1 MRFAGLKRK
10 LLCLTLVFSLAA
22 MAQGGPNALPAL
34 GDGLEMSTGAERQL
48 GDRIAREL
56 YRSTAYV
63 DDAILGDYVEGLWL
77 RLMAAARA
85 RGELTPEMD
94 EQYAWTIMLGRDRS
108 VNAFALPGGYMG
120 VHLGLIASV
129 DDADELASVLAH
141 ELSHITQRHIARMI
155 SRQGQQAPW
164 MIAAMIL
171 GILAAASSPDAAGAL
186 IVGGQ
191 AASVQGQ
198 LNFSRDMEREA
209 DRVGYGVMTQAGFNG
224 QGFASMFQKLL
235 QANRHNDTGAFPYL
249 RSHPLTTERIAD
261 MQARQQLQERSVQA
275 RDGVDTAVAH
285 AMLAARARVLADT
298 SVDSLRA
305 AIAQVETQLLGAA
318 TTPSQS
324 TVRLAGVLYAAAWA
338 AAELRDPQTAQKM
351 WTRLRTLASDQP
363 QSAYQVR
370 LLGAELALSAG
381 EASRA
386 LDVLDQP
393 TAASNAPGTDGGR
406 EKKPRALSLLRAR
419 ALTMAGRD
427 GATRAAQTLQ
437 VWLAEHPR
445 DAQAWQLLS
454 AASAAQGQ
462 TLRAIRA
469 DAEAY
474 AARFDYA
481 AARDRYAAAQDLIKR
496 GTAGNE
502 YIEASIIETRGKQV
516 EALLREQMRER

>member
-1 MRFAGLKRK
+1 MRFDGLKRK
-10 LLCLTLVFSLAA
+10 LLCLSLACSVGA
-22 MAQGGPNALPAL
+22 MAQGNPNALPAL

-56 YRSTAYV
+56 YRSSAYV
-63 DDAILGDYVEGLWL
+63 DDATLGDYVEGLWL
-77 RLMAAARA
+77 RLMAAARL
-85 RGELTPEMD
+85 RGELRPEMD
-94 EQYAWTIMLGRDRS
+94 EQYAWTVLLGRDRS

-129 DDADELASVLAH
+129 DNADELASVLAH

-171 GILAAASSPDAAGAL
+171 GILAASSSPDAAGAL

-191 AASVQGQ
+191 AATVQGQ

-261 MQARQQLQERSVQA
+261 MQARQQLQAGSAQA
-275 RDGVDTAVAH
+275 ADTDTAMAH
-285 AMLAARARVLADT
+285 AMLAARARVLADP
-298 SVDSLRA
+298 SVDLLRA
-305 AIAQVETQLLGAA
+305 AVAQADVPLSGTSVSDPPL
-318 TTPSQS
+318 PSARQ
-324 TVRLAGVLYAAAWA
+324 AGVLYAAAWA
-338 AAELRDPQTAQKM
+338 AGELRDSVAAQK
-351 WTRLRTLASDQP
+351 WWIRLQAMVPARSQA
-363 QSAYQVR
+363 AYQVR

-381 EASRA
+381 DATRA
-386 LDVLDQP
+386 LALLDQP
-393 TAASNAPGTDGGR
+393 APLSGATAAGAL
-406 EKKPRALSLLRAR
+406 EKTPRAQNLLRAR
-419 ALTMAGRD
+419 ALTAMGRD
-427 GATRAAQTLQ
+427 GPARAAQMLQ

-454 AASAAQGQ
+454 AACAAQGQ
-462 TLRAIRA
+462 TLPAVRAE
-469 DAEAY
+469 AEAY
-474 AARFDYA
+474 AAHFDYA
-481 AARDRYAAAQDLIKR
+481 AARDRYVAAQDLIRR
-496 GTAGNE
+496 GASGND
-502 YIEASIIETRGKQV
+502 YIEASIIETRSKQV
-516 EALLREQMRER
+516 DALLREQMRER

>member
-1 MRFAGLKRK
+1 MKRK
-10 LLCLTLVFSLAA
+10 LLCVTLVFSVAA
-22 MAQGGPNALPAL
+22 MAQGSPNALPAL

-63 DDAILGDYVEGLWL
+63 DDAILGDYVEGLWW
-77 RLMAAARA
+77 RLMAAARV
-85 RGELTPEMD
+85 RGELTPDMD
-94 EQYAWTIMLGRDRS
+94 AQYAWAIMLGRDRS

-261 MQARQQLQERSVQA
+261 MQARQQLQAGAAQA
-275 RDGVDTAVAH
+275 KDGDTAVAH

-305 AIAQVETQLLGAA
+305 AVTQAETELSGTI
-318 TTPSQS
+318 TTPLQS
-324 TVRLAGVLYAAAWA
+324 SARRAGLLYAAAWA
-338 AAELRDPQTAQKM
+338 AGELRDPQTAQKM
-351 WTRLRTLASDQP
+351 WARLQAVASTQP

-381 EASRA
+381 EAGRA
-386 LDVLDQP
+386 MALLDQP
-393 TAASNAPGTDGGR
+393 TAASNHLGVDETKD
-406 EKKPRALSLLRAR
+406 KKPRAETLLRMR
-419 ALTMAGRD
+419 ALTMAGQS
-427 GATRAAQTLQ
+427 GAARAAQTLQ
-437 VWLAEHPR
+437 VWLAERPR

-454 AASAAQGQ
+454 AASTAQGQ

-474 AARFDYA
+474 ASRFDYA

-496 GTAGNE
+496 GTAGND
-502 YIEASIIETRGKQV
+502 YIEASIIETRSKQV
-516 EALLREQMRER
+516 DALLREQMRER

>member
-10 LLCLTLVFSLAA
+10 LLCLMLVFSVAA
-22 MAQGGPNALPAL
+22 MAQGSPNALPAL

-63 DDAILGDYVEGLWL
+63 DDAILGDYVGGLWL

-85 RGELTPEMD
+85 RGELTPDMD
-94 EQYAWTIMLGRDRS
+94 AQYAWTVMLGRDRS

-261 MQARQQLQERSVQA
+261 MQARQQLQEGSAQTK
-275 RDGVDTAVAH
+275 DGDTAVAH

-298 SVDSLRA
+298 SVDALRA
-305 AIAQVETQLLGAA
+305 AVTQAETELLGAA
-318 TTPSQS
+318 DTLPQLSA
-324 TVRLAGVLYAAAWA
+324 RRAGLIYAAAWA
-338 AAELRDPQTAQKM
+338 AGELRDPQTAQKM
-351 WTRLRTLASDQP
+351 WTRLQAMASAQP

-381 EASRA
+381 EAGRA
-386 LDVLDQP
+386 LALLDQP
-393 TAASNAPGTDGGR
+393 TAASTKLGADEPKD
-406 EKKPRALSLLRAR
+406 KKPRAETLLRAR
-419 ALTMAGRD
+419 VLTMAGQD
-427 GATRAAQTLQ
+427 GAALAAQSLQ

-454 AASAAQGQ
+454 AASTAQGQ

-474 AARFDYA
+474 ASRFDYA

-496 GTAGNE
+496 GTAGND
-502 YIEASIIETRGKQV
+502 YIEASIIETRSKQV
-516 EALLREQMRER
+516 DALLREQMRER